1 MEVEDIGYGN
11 ADRFT
16 LEFLGHELLLA

>member
-11 ADRFT
+11 ADRFP